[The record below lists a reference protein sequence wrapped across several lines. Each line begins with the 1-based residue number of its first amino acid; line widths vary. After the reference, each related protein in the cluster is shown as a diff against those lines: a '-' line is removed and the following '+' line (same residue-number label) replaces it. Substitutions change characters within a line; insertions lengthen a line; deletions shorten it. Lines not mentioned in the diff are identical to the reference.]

1 MEGIKQIRD
10 WRIDEKLGE
19 GSFGVVVRGINMQ
32 TGKAS
37 LDCLSPHQLSLFRVF
52 FPFLFFFHLDR

>member
-52 FPFLFFFHLDR
+52 FPLFF